1 MSQDYEENA
10 GGMSY
15 RTLKGVDKSQ
25 IMGYLKG
32 HDGTGSAEIH
42 EKNTEYYL
50 ASIEKTISR
59 LELARVRSKYANLP
73 DEDFQIIDD
82 KLNEGSKWL
91 NDLKK
96 NLKKTKDTSE
106 CLDNISYKKWHAV
119 KLIPSSVE
127 GYVITKSIQ
136 IKINRIKGN
145 LSASG
150 HRMHLR
156 NAEKHNE
163 SSKKIFLELMQLN
176 ETSDLDNAEILR
188 IKAFNDAST
197 AQDILKTKFNQYP
210 R

>member
-1 MSQDYEENA
+1 
-10 GGMSY
+10 
-15 RTLKGVDKSQ
+15 
-25 IMGYLKG
+25 
-32 HDGTGSAEIH
+32 
-42 EKNTEYYL
+42 
-50 ASIEKTISR
+50 
-59 LELARVRSKYANLP
+59 
-73 DEDFQIIDD
+73 
-82 KLNEGSKWL
+82 
-91 NDLKK
+91 
-96 NLKKTKDTSE
+96 
-106 CLDNISYKKWHAV
+106 
-119 KLIPSSVE
+119 
-127 GYVITKSIQ
+127 VITKSIQ

>member
-42 EKNTEYYL
+42 EKNVEYYL

-59 LELARVRSKYANLP
+59 LELARVRSEYANLP
-73 DEDFQIIDD
+73 DEDFQTIDD

-106 CLDNISYKKWHAV
+106 CLDKISYKKWHAV